1 MNAALLMMSCCLAQ
15 GGEKPP
21 PPPPPPVTTAP
32 PVALHSAPAVGCGNC
47 APGICA
53 GTADPMPAESK
64 SGGLFSKLKSRLG
77 GRKKGG
83 DCDGCGATYVAHA
96 APCDGCGDSGR
107 AGGLLSRLKA
117 RLGGKK
123 KCAGPYAHGG
133 CGCDAGCGGCGV
145 SGYGVPGTIVPT
157 TPAGEGPKQMEKP
170 KDPKSA
176 GTFPYGPVT
185 PVAGPAI
192 PPPLPLATAK
202 SPF

>member
-1 MNAALLMMSCCLAQ
+1 VNAALLMVSCCLAQ

-21 PPPPPPVTTAP
+21 PPPPVTTAP
-32 PVALHSAPAVGCGNC
+32 PVVLHSAPAAGCGNC

-53 GTADPMPAESK
+53 GTADPMPEESK
-64 SGGLFSKLKSRLG
+64 SGGLFSKIKNRLG

-83 DCDGCGATYVAHA
+83 GDCDGCGAPVYVSHA
-96 APCDGCGDSGR
+96 PAPCDSCGSSGKS
-107 AGGLLSRLKA
+107 GGLLSRLKA

-123 KCAGPYAHGG
+123 KCAGPYADG
-133 CGCDAGCGGCGV
+133 CGCDAGCGSGCGIP
-145 SGYGVPGTIVPT
+145 GGTIVVPT
-157 TPAGEGPKQMEKP
+157 TPVGPGPKEMEKV

-176 GTFPYGPVT
+176 GTFPYGPLT